1 MFYSKIYSSLNL
13 LVLAV
18 FTFYITILGTLPVQA
33 ASPNENFITVN
44 AGASMEVAP
53 DLAYLRCNIVGK
65 GTTAVEA
72 TANAAQIIN
81 DVRHSLLGLNIVGE
95 DIVNMSYNTHSTYD
109 NKGKLKGYKAE
120 TSLRITVRELKKLG
134 NVIDKI
140 TASGVNNI
148 NGITY
153 TLSDK
158 NLYRTM
164 LLAKAVENARQQ
176 AAVVANA
183 GGRTLGTLLSASFS
197 TVNQVERSAAR
208 PMLNKMAT
216 ADSHAPTQIEA
227 KNITISVNVNTV
239 FKLL

>member
-1 MFYSKIYSSLNL
+1 
-13 LVLAV
+13 
-18 FTFYITILGTLPVQA
+18 
-33 ASPNENFITVN
+33 
-44 AGASMEVAP
+44 MEVAP
-53 DLAYLRCNIVGK
+53 DSAYLRCNIVGK

-134 NVIDKI
+134 NTIDKI

-153 TLSDK
+153 TLGDK
-158 NLYRTM
+158 NLYRSM
-164 LLAKAVENARQQ
+164 LLDKAVENARHQ

-208 PMLNKMAT
+208 PMLNKTAT
-216 ADSHAPTQIEA
+216 ADNNVPTQIEA

-239 FKLL
+239 FRLL

>member
-109 NKGKLKGYKAE
+109 NKGKLTGYKAE
-120 TSLRITVRELKKLG
+120 TSLRITVRELEKLG

-153 TLSDK
+153 TLGDR
-158 NLYRTM
+158 NLYRSM
-164 LLAKAVENARQQ
+164 LLFRKR
-176 AAVVANA
+176 
-183 GGRTLGTLLSASFS
+183 
-197 TVNQVERSAAR
+197 
-208 PMLNKMAT
+208 
-216 ADSHAPTQIEA
+216 
-227 KNITISVNVNTV
+227 
-239 FKLL
+239 

>member
-72 TANAAQIIN
+72 TANAAQIVN

-95 DIVNMSYNTHSTYD
+95 DIVNLSYNTHSTYD
-109 NKGKLKGYKAE
+109 NKGKVAGYKAE

-158 NLYRTM
+158 NLYRSM

-216 ADSHAPTQIEA
+216 ADGSVPTEIEA

>member
-53 DLAYLRCNIVGK
+53 DSAYLRCNIVGK

-134 NVIDKI
+134 NAIDKI

-158 NLYRTM
+158 NLYHSM

-208 PMLNKMAT
+208 PILNKMAT
-216 ADSHAPTQIEA
+216 ADSNVHTQIEA

>member
-1 MFYSKIYSSLNL
+1 MYYRKIYSPLKL
-13 LVLAV
+13 LILTV
-18 FTFYITILGTLPVQA
+18 FALYVTTFYSLPALA
-33 ASPNENFITVN
+33 ASPNENCITVN

-65 GTTAVEA
+65 GATAAAA

-95 DIVNMSYNTHSTYD
+95 DIVNLSYNTHASYD
-109 NKGKLKGYKAE
+109 NKGKVTGYKAE

-216 ADSHAPTQIEA
+216 ADGSAPTEIEA

>member
-1 MFYSKIYSSLNL
+1 MYYRKIYSPLKL
-13 LVLAV
+13 LILTV
-18 FTFYITILGTLPVQA
+18 FALYITTFCSLPALA
-33 ASPNENFITVN
+33 ASTNENCITVN

-65 GTTAVEA
+65 GTTAAQA
-72 TANAAQIIN
+72 TANAAKVIN
-81 DVRHSLLGLNIVGE
+81 DVRHSLLGLNIMGE
-95 DIVNMSYNTHSTYD
+95 DIVNMSYNTHSTHD
-109 NKGKLKGYKAE
+109 NKGKVTGYKAE
-120 TSLRITVRELKKLG
+120 TSLRITVRDLKKLG
-134 NVIDKI
+134 SVIDKI
-140 TASGVNNI
+140 TDSGVNNI

-158 NLYRTM
+158 NLYRSM

-208 PMLNKMAT
+208 PMFNKMAT
-216 ADSHAPTQIEA
+216 ADSSVPTEIEA

>member
-1 MFYSKIYSSLNL
+1 MFNRKIYSSLKLLL
-13 LVLAV
+13 LVI
-18 FTFYITILGTLPVQA
+18 FTLYITTFNALSVQA
-33 ASPNENFITVN
+33 ASPNENCITVN

-65 GTTAVEA
+65 GATAAAA
-72 TANAAQIIN
+72 TANTAKIIN
-81 DVRHSLLGLNIVGE
+81 DVRHSLLGLNIISE

-109 NKGKLKGYKAE
+109 NKGKVTGYKAE

-164 LLAKAVENARQQ
+164 LLAKAVENARQH

-197 TVNQVERSAAR
+197 TVNQVERSDAR

-216 ADSHAPTQIEA
+216 ADGSAPTEIEA
-227 KNITISVNVNTV
+227 QNITISVNVNTI

>member
-1 MFYSKIYSSLNL
+1 MYYRKIYSPIKL
-13 LVLAV
+13 LILTV
-18 FTFYITILGTLPVQA
+18 FALYVTTFYSLPALA
-33 ASPNENFITVN
+33 ASPNENCITVN

-65 GTTAVEA
+65 GATAAQA
-72 TANAAQIIN
+72 TANAAQVIS

-109 NKGKLKGYKAE
+109 NKGKVTGYKAE

-140 TASGVNNI
+140 TANGVNNI

-158 NLYRTM
+158 NLYRSM

-197 TVNQVERSAAR
+197 TVNQVERSTAL

-216 ADSHAPTQIEA
+216 ADSGVTTEIEA

>member
-1 MFYSKIYSSLNL
+1 MYYRKIYSPLKL
-13 LVLAV
+13 LILTV
-18 FTFYITILGTLPVQA
+18 FALYVTTFYSLPALA
-33 ASPNENFITVN
+33 ASPNENCITVN

-65 GTTAVEA
+65 GATAAQA
-72 TANAAQIIN
+72 TANAAQAIS

-109 NKGKLKGYKAE
+109 NKGKVTGYKAE

-140 TASGVNNI
+140 AANGVNNI

-158 NLYRTM
+158 NLYRSM

-197 TVNQVERSAAR
+197 TVNQVEHSTARS
-208 PMLNKMAT
+208 MLNKMAT
-216 ADSHAPTQIEA
+216 ADSGVTTEIEA

>member
-44 AGASMEVAP
+44 AGASMDVAP

-95 DIVNMSYNTHSTYD
+95 DIVNLSYNTHASYD
-109 NKGKLKGYKAE
+109 NKGKVTGYKAE

-158 NLYRTM
+158 NLYRSM

-216 ADSHAPTQIEA
+216 ADGSAPTEIEA

>member
-53 DLAYLRCNIVGK
+53 DSAYLRCNIVGK

-134 NVIDKI
+134 NAIDKI

-158 NLYRTM
+158 NLYHSM

-183 GGRTLGTLLSASFS
+183 GGRTLGTLISASFS
-197 TVNQVERSAAR
+197 TVNQVERSATR

>member
-1 MFYSKIYSSLNL
+1 
-13 LVLAV
+13 
-18 FTFYITILGTLPVQA
+18 
-33 ASPNENFITVN
+33 
-44 AGASMEVAP
+44 MEVAP
-53 DLAYLRCNIVGK
+53 DLAYLHCNILGK

-109 NKGKLKGYKAE
+109 NKGKLTGYKAE

-158 NLYRTM
+158 NLYRSM
-164 LLAKAVENARQQ
+164 LLFRKR
-176 AAVVANA
+176 
-183 GGRTLGTLLSASFS
+183 
-197 TVNQVERSAAR
+197 
-208 PMLNKMAT
+208 
-216 ADSHAPTQIEA
+216 
-227 KNITISVNVNTV
+227 
-239 FKLL
+239 

>member
-1 MFYSKIYSSLNL
+1 MT
-13 LVLAV
+13 V
-18 FTFYITILGTLPVQA
+18 FTLYITPFCSLPALA
-33 ASPNENFITVN
+33 ASPNENCITVN

-53 DLAYLRCNIVGK
+53 DLAYLHCNILGK

-120 TSLRITVRELKKLG
+120 TSLRITVRELEKLG

-153 TLSDK
+153 TLGDR
-158 NLYRTM
+158 NLYRSRIHRIHAVNMHLHLTGHFVFLSIR
-164 LLAKAVENARQQ
+164 LL
-176 AAVVANA
+176 
-183 GGRTLGTLLSASFS
+183 L
-197 TVNQVERSAAR
+197 
-208 PMLNKMAT
+208 PCW
-216 ADSHAPTQIEA
+216 P
-227 KNITISVNVNTV
+227 
-239 FKLL
+239 

>member
-1 MFYSKIYSSLNL
+1 MFNRKIYSSLKLLL
-13 LVLAV
+13 LVI
-18 FTFYITILGTLPVQA
+18 FTLYITTFNALSVQA
-33 ASPNENFITVN
+33 ASPNENCITVN

-65 GTTAVEA
+65 GATAAAA
-72 TANAAQIIN
+72 TANTAKIIN
-81 DVRHSLLGLNIVGE
+81 DVRHSLLGLNIISE

-109 NKGKLKGYKAE
+109 NKGKVTGYKAE

-216 ADSHAPTQIEA
+216 ADGSAPTEIEA
-227 KNITISVNVNTV
+227 KNITISVNVNTI

>member
-1 MFYSKIYSSLNL
+1 MYYRKIYSPLKL
-13 LVLAV
+13 LILTV
-18 FTFYITILGTLPVQA
+18 FALYVTTFYSLPALA
-33 ASPNENFITVN
+33 ASPNENCITVN

-65 GTTAVEA
+65 GATAAQA
-72 TANAAQIIN
+72 TANAAQVIS

-109 NKGKLKGYKAE
+109 NKGKVTGYKAE

-140 TASGVNNI
+140 TANGVNNI

-158 NLYRTM
+158 NLYRSM

-183 GGRTLGTLLSASFS
+183 GGRTLGTLLSASFPPS
-197 TVNQVERSAAR
+197 IKWNTALLDPCLTKWPPLIAAS
-208 PMLNKMAT
+208 P
-216 ADSHAPTQIEA
+216 P
-227 KNITISVNVNTV
+227 
-239 FKLL
+239 KLKLKTSPSP

>member
-1 MFYSKIYSSLNL
+1 MFNRKIYSSLKLLL
-13 LVLAV
+13 LVI
-18 FTFYITILGTLPVQA
+18 FTLYITTFNALSVQA
-33 ASPNENFITVN
+33 ASPNENCITVN

-65 GTTAVEA
+65 GATAAAA
-72 TANAAQIIN
+72 TANTAKIIN
-81 DVRHSLLGLNIVGE
+81 DVRHSLLGLNIISE

-109 NKGKLKGYKAE
+109 NKGKVTGYKAE
-120 TSLRITVRELKKLG
+120 TSLCITVRELKKLG

-216 ADSHAPTQIEA
+216 ADGSAPTEIEA
-227 KNITISVNVNTV
+227 KNITISVNVNTI

>member
-1 MFYSKIYSSLNL
+1 MFNCKIYSSLKL
-13 LVLAV
+13 LLLAI
-18 FTFYITILGTLPVQA
+18 FTLYITTLNSLPALA
-33 ASPNENFITVN
+33 ASPNENCITVN

-65 GTTAVEA
+65 GTPAAQA

-109 NKGKLKGYKAE
+109 NKGKVTGYKAE
-120 TSLRITVRELKKLG
+120 TSLRITVRDLKKLG
-134 NVIDKI
+134 NVIDKS

-158 NLYRTM
+158 NLYRSM

-176 AAVVANA
+176 AAVVSNA

-216 ADSHAPTQIEA
+216 ADGNVPTEIEA

>member
-1 MFYSKIYSSLNL
+1 MFNRKIYSSLKLLL
-13 LVLAV
+13 LVI
-18 FTFYITILGTLPVQA
+18 FTLYITTFNALSVQA
-33 ASPNENFITVN
+33 ASPNENCITVN

-65 GTTAVEA
+65 GATAAAA
-72 TANAAQIIN
+72 TANTAKIIN
-81 DVRHSLLGLNIVGE
+81 DVRHSLLGLNIISE
-95 DIVNMSYNTHSTYD
+95 DIVNMSYNTHSTYE
-109 NKGKLKGYKAE
+109 NKGKVTGYKAE

-158 NLYRTM
+158 NLYRSM
-164 LLAKAVENARQQ
+164 LLAKAVEYARQQ
-176 AAVVANA
+176 AAGVANA

-216 ADSHAPTQIEA
+216 ADGSVPTEIEA

>member
-1 MFYSKIYSSLNL
+1 MFNRKIYSSLKL
-13 LVLAV
+13 LLLAI
-18 FTFYITILGTLPVQA
+18 FTLYITTFNALSVQA
-33 ASPNENFITVN
+33 ASPNENCITVN

-65 GTTAVEA
+65 GTTAAEA

-81 DVRHSLLGLNIVGE
+81 DVRHSLLGLNIISE
-95 DIVNMSYNTHSTYD
+95 DIVNMSYNTHATYD
-109 NKGKLKGYKAE
+109 NKGKVTGYKAE

-158 NLYRTM
+158 NLYRSM
-164 LLAKAVENARQQ
+164 L
-176 AAVVANA
+176 
-183 GGRTLGTLLSASFS
+183 
-197 TVNQVERSAAR
+197 
-208 PMLNKMAT
+208 
-216 ADSHAPTQIEA
+216 
-227 KNITISVNVNTV
+227 
-239 FKLL
+239 

>member
-1 MFYSKIYSSLNL
+1 MYYRKIYSPLKL
-13 LVLAV
+13 LILTV
-18 FTFYITILGTLPVQA
+18 FALYVTTFYSLPALA
-33 ASPNENFITVN
+33 ASPNENCITVN

-53 DLAYLRCNIVGK
+53 DFAYLHCNILGK

-109 NKGKLKGYKAE
+109 NKGKVTGYKAE

-158 NLYRTM
+158 NLYRSM

-183 GGRTLGTLLSASFS
+183 GGRTLGTLISASFS

-208 PMLNKMAT
+208 PMLNKTAT
-216 ADSHAPTQIEA
+216 ADNNVPTQIEA

>member
-1 MFYSKIYSSLNL
+1 
-13 LVLAV
+13 
-18 FTFYITILGTLPVQA
+18 
-33 ASPNENFITVN
+33 
-44 AGASMEVAP
+44 MEVAP

-109 NKGKLKGYKAE
+109 NKGKLTGYKAE

-153 TLSDK
+153 TLGDR
-158 NLYRTM
+158 NLYRSM
-164 LLAKAVENARQQ
+164 LLFRKR
-176 AAVVANA
+176 
-183 GGRTLGTLLSASFS
+183 
-197 TVNQVERSAAR
+197 
-208 PMLNKMAT
+208 
-216 ADSHAPTQIEA
+216 
-227 KNITISVNVNTV
+227 
-239 FKLL
+239 

>member
-1 MFYSKIYSSLNL
+1 M
-13 LVLAV
+13 
-18 FTFYITILGTLPVQA
+18 
-33 ASPNENFITVN
+33 
-44 AGASMEVAP
+44 
-53 DLAYLRCNIVGK
+53 
-65 GTTAVEA
+65 
-72 TANAAQIIN
+72 
-81 DVRHSLLGLNIVGE
+81 RHSLIGLNIVGE
-95 DIVNMSYNTHSTYD
+95 DIVNLSYNTHSTYD
-109 NKGKLKGYKAE
+109 NKGKVTGYKAE

-153 TLSDK
+153 TLCDK
-158 NLYRTM
+158 NLYRSM

-216 ADSHAPTQIEA
+216 ADGTVPTEIEA

>member
-1 MFYSKIYSSLNL
+1 MFNRKIYSSLKLLL
-13 LVLAV
+13 LVI
-18 FTFYITILGTLPVQA
+18 FTLYITTFNALSVQA
-33 ASPNENFITVN
+33 ASPNENCIMVN

-65 GTTAVEA
+65 GATAAAA
-72 TANAAQIIN
+72 TANTAKIIN
-81 DVRHSLLGLNIVGE
+81 DVRHSLLGLNIISE

-109 NKGKLKGYKAE
+109 NKGKVTGYKAE

-158 NLYRTM
+158 NLYRSM

-216 ADSHAPTQIEA
+216 ADGSAPTEIEA
-227 KNITISVNVNTV
+227 KNITISVNVNTI

>member
-1 MFYSKIYSSLNL
+1 MFYSKIYSSLKL
-13 LVLAV
+13 LVLTA
-18 FTFYITILGTLPVQA
+18 FALYITILGTLPVQA

-53 DLAYLRCNIVGK
+53 DSAYLRCNIVGK

-72 TANAAQIIN
+72 TANEAQIIN

-109 NKGKLKGYKAE
+109 NKGKLTGYKAE

-158 NLYRTM
+158 NLYRSM

-183 GGRTLGTLLSASFS
+183 GGRTLGTLISASFS

-208 PMLNKMAT
+208 PMLNKTAT
-216 ADSHAPTQIEA
+216 ADNNVPTQIEA

>member
-33 ASPNENFITVN
+33 APPNENCITVN

-53 DLAYLRCNIVGK
+53 DLAYLHCNIVGK
-65 GTTAVEA
+65 GTTAAQA

-134 NVIDKI
+134 NAIDKI

-158 NLYRTM
+158 NLYHSM

-216 ADSHAPTQIEA
+216 ADSNVPTQIEA

>member
-1 MFYSKIYSSLNL
+1 MFYSKIYSHLKL
-13 LVLAV
+13 LVLTV
-18 FTFYITILGTLPVQA
+18 FTLYITPFCSLPA
-33 ASPNENFITVN
+33 LATSPNENCITVN

-72 TANAAQIIN
+72 TANAAQIIKA
-81 DVRHSLLGLNIVGE
+81 VRHSLLGLNIVRE
-95 DIVNMSYNTHSTYD
+95 DIVNMSYNTHATYD
-109 NKGKLKGYKAE
+109 NKGKVTGYKAE

-158 NLYRTM
+158 NLYRSM

-216 ADSHAPTQIEA
+216 ADGSAPTEIEA

>member
-1 MFYSKIYSSLNL
+1 MFNRKIYSSLKLLL
-13 LVLAV
+13 LVI
-18 FTFYITILGTLPVQA
+18 FTLYITTFNALSVQA
-33 ASPNENFITVN
+33 ASPNENCITVN

-65 GTTAVEA
+65 GATAAAA
-72 TANAAQIIN
+72 TANTAKIIN
-81 DVRHSLLGLNIVGE
+81 DVRHSLLGLNIISE

-109 NKGKLKGYKAE
+109 NKGKVTGYKAE

-158 NLYRTM
+158 NLYRSM

-208 PMLNKMAT
+208 PLLNKMAT
-216 ADSHAPTQIEA
+216 ADGSAPTEIEA
-227 KNITISVNVNTV
+227 KNITISVNVNTI

>member
-1 MFYSKIYSSLNL
+1 MYYRKIYSSLKL
-13 LVLAV
+13 LLLAV
-18 FTFYITILGTLPVQA
+18 FTLYITTFNALSVQA
-33 ASPNENFITVN
+33 ASPNENCITVN

-65 GTTAVEA
+65 GATAAAA

-95 DIVNMSYNTHSTYD
+95 DIVNLSYNTHASYD
-109 NKGKLKGYKAE
+109 NKGKVTGYKAE
-120 TSLRITVRELKKLG
+120 ASLRITVRELKKLG

-158 NLYRTM
+158 NLYRSM

-216 ADSHAPTQIEA
+216 ADGNVPTEIEA

>member
-1 MFYSKIYSSLNL
+1 MFNRKIYSSLKLLL
-13 LVLAV
+13 LVI
-18 FTFYITILGTLPVQA
+18 FTLYITTFNALSVQA
-33 ASPNENFITVN
+33 ASPNENCITVN

-65 GTTAVEA
+65 GATAAAA
-72 TANAAQIIN
+72 TANTAKIIN
-81 DVRHSLLGLNIVGE
+81 DVRHSLLGLNIISE

-109 NKGKLKGYKAE
+109 NKGKVTGYKAE

-208 PMLNKMAT
+208 PMLNKTAT
-216 ADSHAPTQIEA
+216 ADGSAPTEIEA
-227 KNITISVNVNTV
+227 KNITISVNVNTI

>member
-1 MFYSKIYSSLNL
+1 M
-13 LVLAV
+13 
-18 FTFYITILGTLPVQA
+18 
-33 ASPNENFITVN
+33 
-44 AGASMEVAP
+44 
-53 DLAYLRCNIVGK
+53 AYLRCNIVGK
-65 GTTAVEA
+65 GATAAAA
-72 TANAAQIIN
+72 TANTAKIIN
-81 DVRHSLLGLNIVGE
+81 DVRHSLLGLNIISE

-109 NKGKLKGYKAE
+109 NKGKVTGYKAE

-158 NLYRTM
+158 NLYRSM

-208 PMLNKMAT
+208 PLLNKMAT
-216 ADSHAPTQIEA
+216 ADGSVPTEIEA

>member
-1 MFYSKIYSSLNL
+1 MFNRKIYSSLKLLL
-13 LVLAV
+13 LVI
-18 FTFYITILGTLPVQA
+18 FTLYITTFNALSVQA
-33 ASPNENFITVN
+33 ASPNENCITVN

-65 GTTAVEA
+65 GATAAAA
-72 TANAAQIIN
+72 TANTAKIIN
-81 DVRHSLLGLNIVGE
+81 DVRHSLLGLNIISE

-109 NKGKLKGYKAE
+109 NKGKVTGYKAE
-120 TSLRITVRELKKLG
+120 TSLCITVRELKKLG

-158 NLYRTM
+158 NLYRSM

-216 ADSHAPTQIEA
+216 ADGSAPTEIEA
-227 KNITISVNVNTV
+227 KNITISVNVNTI

>member
-1 MFYSKIYSSLNL
+1 MFNRKIYSSLKL
-13 LVLAV
+13 LLLAI
-18 FTFYITILGTLPVQA
+18 FTLYITTFNALSVQA
-33 ASPNENFITVN
+33 ASPNENCITVN

-65 GTTAVEA
+65 GATAAAA

-95 DIVNMSYNTHSTYD
+95 DIVNLSYNTHASYD
-109 NKGKLKGYKAE
+109 NKGKVTGYKAE

-183 GGRTLGTLLSASFS
+183 GGRTLGTLLSDSFS

-216 ADSHAPTQIEA
+216 ADGNVPTEIEA